1 MWYKLNQAI
10 GVIFLVS
17 VLGGGAIYGLWS
29 FMSGPPLL
37 RQSGDESENAYQR
50 SARQDF
56 ERTMRDLHEDQAR
69 RFQEQVEMGQSAL
82 GR

>member
-10 GVIFLVS
+10 GVIFLVA

-37 RQSGDESENAYQR
+37 RQEGDEQENAFTR
-50 SARQDF
+50 SMRQDF
-56 ERTMRDLHEDQAR
+56 ERNLSELQAQQAR
-69 RFQEQVEMGQSAL
+69 AFEEATQMGRSAL
-82 GR
+82 GQ

>member
-37 RQSGDESENAYQR
+37 RQEGDESDNAYTRSMKRDFQR
-50 SARQDF
+50 HMSELQ
-56 ERTMRDLHEDQAR
+56 EQQAR
-69 RFQEQVEMGQSAL
+69 TFEEATGLGRSAL
-82 GR
+82 GQ

>member
-37 RQSGDESENAYQR
+37 RQSDDESENAYQR

-56 ERTMRDLHEDQAR
+56 ERTMRDLQEDQAR